1 MKTNPKTILFLFTL
15 FIHTNLPGQ
24 NLSFFAGLNGT
35 ALHDYH
41 SFEGHYN
48 SSYQS
53 GLGYSL
59 GVGVD
64 SIDWFWWNIPF
75 NIKFER
81 YGAQLY
87 ASDGGL
93 GGNYWVDSRVDKS
106 ILTLGVYPLNFRIK
120 PNFKLSIGTE
130 LSYLLKE
137 QLQGTY
143 GSWILWQTPREIALV
158 EKYPRYSRKIYLGLG
173 ANLSYDCPLS
183 PSLVVSPY
191 CTYYFGLSNEFRKFP
206 NITKA
211 MRVTL
216 GVALRKR

>member
-1 MKTNPKTILFLFTL
+1 MNLTLKTIFITFFLGSHL
-15 FIHTNLPGQ
+15 YGQ
-24 NLSFFAGLNGT
+24 NLSLFAGLIGT

-48 SSYQS
+48 SSYQP

-59 GVGVD
+59 GGGVD

-106 ILTLGVYPLNFRIK
+106 ILTLGIYPLNFRIK
-120 PNFKLSIGTE
+120 PNFKLSLGTE
-130 LSYLLKE
+130 MSYLLAE
-137 QLQGTY
+137 QLQGKY
-143 GSWILWQTPREIALV
+143 GSWILGQTPQTGALA

-173 ANLSYDCPLS
+173 ANLSYDWPLS

-191 CTYYFGLSNEFRKFP
+191 CTYYFGLSNEFREFP

-216 GVALRKR
+216 GVALRKL

>member
-1 MKTNPKTILFLFTL
+1 MKTNPKTILFLFIL

-35 ALHDYH
+35 ILHDYQ

-48 SSYQS
+48 SSYQP

-59 GVGVD
+59 GVGID

-81 YGAQLY
+81 YGALLY
-87 ASDGGL
+87 ASAGGL
-93 GGNYWVDSRVDKS
+93 GGGYWVDGRVDKS
-106 ILTLGVYPLNFRIK
+106 ILTLGIYPFNFRIK

-130 LSYLLKE
+130 MSYLLAE
-137 QLQGTY
+137 QSQGKY
-143 GSWILWQTPREIALV
+143 GSWIGGQTPQAGALK
-158 EKYPRYSRKIYLGLG
+158 EKYPRYSRQTYLGLG
-173 ANLSYDCPLS
+173 ANLSYDWPIS
-183 PSLVVSPY
+183 PSLVLAPY
-191 CTYYFGLSNEFRKFP
+191 YTYYFGLSNEFREFP

-211 MRVTL
+211 MRHTF